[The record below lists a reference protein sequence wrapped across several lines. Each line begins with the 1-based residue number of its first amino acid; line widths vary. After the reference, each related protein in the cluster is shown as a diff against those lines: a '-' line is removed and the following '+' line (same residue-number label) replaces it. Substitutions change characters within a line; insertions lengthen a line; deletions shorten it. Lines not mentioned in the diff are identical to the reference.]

1 MLSRLVKLESF
12 PTDKIKSDDLTF
24 IVRFVRMSALIYC
37 HWMVFINFFY
47 QEGCVMTA
55 VANSVWSDELRHC

>member
-1 MLSRLVKLESF
+1 
-12 PTDKIKSDDLTF
+12 
-24 IVRFVRMSALIYC
+24 
-37 HWMVFINFFY
+37 MVFIIFFY